1 MRYNNCEK
9 SVKEDVRL
17 KNLKPFKKGHDPRR
31 NVNGAPPK
39 IPQLDVLLA
48 DLFSEEKDG
57 MTAAMAMLKAQRAK
71 AIKGDTR
78 AFEALFNR
86 GYGNNKMPVELTG
99 ANGEPIQTEEKKTW
113 FIALKEPIEDKPKRK
128 YTRKNVE

>member
-1 MRYNNCEK
+1 MGADG
-9 SVKEDVRL
+9 S

-31 NVNGAPPK
+31 NVKGAPPK
-39 IPQLDVLLA
+39 IPHLDTLLA
-48 DLFSEEKDG
+48 DILNEEKDG
-57 MTAAMAMLKAQRAK
+57 MTAAIAMLKAMRGQAM
-71 AIKGDTR
+71 KGNVR

-86 GYGNNKMPVELTG
+86 AYGNAKLPVELTG

-128 YTRKNVE
+128 ITRKNVE